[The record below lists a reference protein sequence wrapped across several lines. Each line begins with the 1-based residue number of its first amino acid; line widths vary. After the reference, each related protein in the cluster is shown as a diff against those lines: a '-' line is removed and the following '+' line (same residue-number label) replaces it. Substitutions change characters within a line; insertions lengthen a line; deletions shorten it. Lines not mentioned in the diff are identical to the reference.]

1 RDDGAGG
8 ADLRV
13 QGVAGDAV
21 DHVTAVLG
29 LHDAVHGVVTGGE
42 SSDAHTRQSRSS
54 GSVRRSGLTAPAPPT
69 GSTGDGARPPAG
81 RRPTAPPAPVHGPSS
96 PRGRSAGADDR
107 GRSPAPGRTASRRAR
122 GDRWRGCRDTRRGSS
137 AAPSGPPDRGNR
149 PRSPAPTA
157 DGPAGRP
164 PPRPGGRGSPP
175 GSSRPSGRCR
185 SGTAR
190 RWTGYDAA
198 APRGT
203 SAGSPRGGR

>member
-1 RDDGAGG
+1 MGGVVLPHAHHLRARDDGGEQSDVLERDDGAGG

-81 RRPTAPPAPVHGPSS
+81 RRTPAPPAPVHGPSS
-96 PRGRSAGADDR
+96 PRARSAGAVYR
-107 GRSPAPGRTASRRAR
+107 G
-122 GDRWRGCRDTRRGSS
+122 W
-137 AAPSGPPDRGNR
+137 
-149 PRSPAPTA
+149 
-157 DGPAGRP
+157 
-164 PPRPGGRGSPP
+164 
-175 GSSRPSGRCR
+175 
-185 SGTAR
+185 
-190 RWTGYDAA
+190 
-198 APRGT
+198 
-203 SAGSPRGGR
+203 